1 MAGRSPQLRALATLP
16 LALTT
21 CEWRMSAA
29 VRCGRRMAGGRRSRL
44 AAAACPTDE
53 RHQGGTRCGVALKR
67 RSRET
72 NYRFFAAFFVAFGA
86 AFFAAAFLAAFFA
99 ILPPW
104 LAVLAP

>member
-1 MAGRSPQLRALATLP
+1 
-16 LALTT
+16 
-21 CEWRMSAA
+21 
-29 VRCGRRMAGGRRSRL
+29 MAGGRRSRL
-44 AAAACPTDE
+44 AAAACPTDG

-67 RSRET
+67 RSRELT
-72 NYRFFAAFFVAFGA
+72 YRFFAAFFVAFGA